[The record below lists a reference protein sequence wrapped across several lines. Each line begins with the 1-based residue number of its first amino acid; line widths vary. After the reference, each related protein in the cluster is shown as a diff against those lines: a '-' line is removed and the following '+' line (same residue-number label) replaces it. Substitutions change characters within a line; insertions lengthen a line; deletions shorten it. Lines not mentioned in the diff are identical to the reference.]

1 MSLIVQ
7 GGKMLE
13 TGYGMLVTKGP
24 QVVPTVSGN
33 LYVVT
38 GSVLITSFF
47 ALVTTV
53 FTATVTTLSIGT
65 AAGATTLINAAALTS
80 ATVGT
85 WFNSPVGPTAFYNGT
100 NVTQPLPAGPGGITW
115 IASATNTGQLKT
127 YICYVPLEAGASIS

>member
-1 MSLIVQ
+1 
-7 GGKMLE
+7 MLE

-33 LYVVT
+33 LYTVT

-47 ALVTTV
+47 MLVTTV
-53 FTATVTTLSIGT
+53 FTVTATTVSVGT
-65 AAGATTLINAAALTS
+65 AAGAATLISAADVHS
-80 ATVGT
+80 ASVGT
-85 WFNSPVGPTAFYNGT
+85 WFNSSVTPVGYSSTT
-100 NVTQPLPAGPGGITW
+100 VPLPAGPGGITW